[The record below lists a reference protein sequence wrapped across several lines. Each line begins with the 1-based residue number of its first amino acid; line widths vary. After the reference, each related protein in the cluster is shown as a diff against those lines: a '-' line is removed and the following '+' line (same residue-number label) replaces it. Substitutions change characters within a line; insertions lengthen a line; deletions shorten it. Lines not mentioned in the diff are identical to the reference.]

1 MPGLLLDTNIYG
13 LFVERKDNEEIA
25 KKIEEMKKE
34 GKIVILNFRVIRDEI
49 RNAKANKILEV
60 YDSLTSNNMQHSNK
74 QIERLANLYFIK
86 YREKGGIQKKTQNFM
101 NDLRIIAFAT
111 LKNINI
117 ICSEDRKAFHS
128 QLAKDSYDEVNLRF
142 VYRTPVFH
150 TLNDLK
156 KAFL

>member
-1 MPGLLLDTNIYG
+1 MVGILFDTNIYG
-13 LFVERKDNEEIA
+13 LFVEKEDNEQIA

-34 GKIVILNFRVIRDEI
+34 GKIVIPNFKIIRDEI
-49 RNAKANKILEV
+49 RNAKAIKILEA
-60 YDSLTSNNMQHSNK
+60 YDNLTSNNIQHSNK
-74 QIERLANLYFIK
+74 QIEKLADFYFRK
-86 YREKGGIQKKTQNFM
+86 YREKGGIQKKTRNFM

-117 ICSEDRKAFHS
+117 ICSEDRKAFHT
-128 QLAKDSYDEVNLRF
+128 QLARDSYDEVNLRF

-150 TLNDLK
+150 TIEDLK